1 MDPTIQSISQLL
13 TADIGTVDV
22 NLQHPTEG
30 SGLRQVLWIRYKEE
44 IGDWDT
50 YVSNTYF
57 KAGVLRDGVSP
68 DAGLAAVKQLAV
80 LTAQQ
85 KAADQVL
92 VQVAKSLTQM
102 AQAHAK
108 LMTAANSKDTVA
120 VDFSD
125 LLAEAQRLNSY
136 YQTLATSK

>member
-1 MDPTIQSISQLL
+1 M
-13 TADIGTVDV
+13 
-22 NLQHPTEG
+22 
-30 SGLRQVLWIRYKEE
+30 
-44 IGDWDT
+44 
-50 YVSNTYF
+50 
-57 KAGVLRDGVSP
+57 SP

-92 VQVAKSLTQM
+92 VQLRSSLTQM
-102 AQAHAK
+102 AQAHTK

-125 LLAEAQRLNSY
+125 LLAEAQRLNAY
-136 YQTLATSK
+136 YQSLATSK